1 MNNYYYIVASLPV
14 LSHDWK
20 PGDKTPDS
28 IRQEIIEQCSEKDC
42 KVIGLLESGFVDE
55 NLTADFYRTALAHK
69 NRFIREYF
77 RFDLNVKNA
86 KVRYLNEALG
96 RDPKKDVIVLD
107 EDDGDQDGFEEAAKL
122 DAILHG
128 KDILERE
135 RGIDDL
141 MWDKIDEMTVYDY
154 FDIEAVLAF
163 LAKLHIVERWYILDE
178 KTGREMFRRLVD
190 EVRGTFRGVRFDAK

>member
-1 MNNYYYIVASLPV
+1 MDNYHYIIASLPV

-20 PGDKTPDS
+20 PGEHTPDA
-28 IRQEIIEQCSEKDC
+28 IRSEILEQCSAKDRRT
-42 KVIGLLESGFVDE
+42 IELLENGFSDE
-55 NLTADFYRTALAHK
+55 NLTADFYRSALADR
-69 NRFIREYF
+69 NRFIRDYF
-77 RFDLNVKNA
+77 RFDLNVRNA

-107 EDDGDQDGFEEAAKL
+107 EDKPQDEFEEVSRL
-122 DAILHG
+122 DAVLHG

-141 MWDKIDEMTVYDY
+141 MWEKIDEMTTYDY
-154 FDIEAVLAF
+154 FDIEAILGF

-178 KTGREMFRRLVD
+178 KTGREMFRKLVD
-190 EVRGTFRGVRFDAK
+190 EVRGTFKGVRFNAK

>member
-77 RFDLNVKNA
+77 RFDLSVRNA
-86 KVRYLNEALG
+86 KVRYLNRALG
-96 RDPKKDVIVLD
+96 RDPEKDTVVLD
-107 EDDGDQDGFEEAAKL
+107 EDATEETFDEASSL

-141 MWDKIDEMTVYDY
+141 IWGKIDDLTTYDY
-154 FDIEAVLAF
+154 FDIEAILGF
-163 LAKLHIVERWYILDE
+163 LAKLHIVERWYTLDE
-178 KTGREMFRRLVD
+178 QTGREMFRKLVD
-190 EVRGTFRGVRFDAK
+190 EVRGTFKGVRYEAR

>member
-14 LSHDWK
+14 LSHEWK
-20 PGDKTPDS
+20 PGEQTPDI
-28 IRQEIIEQCSEKDC
+28 IRHEILEQCSEKDC
-42 KVIGLLESGFVDE
+42 RTIGMLEKGFTDE
-55 NLTADFYRTALAHK
+55 NLTEDFYRQALTDK

-77 RFDLNVKNA
+77 RFDLDVRNA

-96 RDPKKDVIVLD
+96 RDPKKDVIILD
-107 EDDGDQDGFEEAAKL
+107 EEDSRDGFEEASRL
-122 DAILHG
+122 DTILHG

-141 MWDKIDEMTVYDY
+141 MWEKIDEMTTYDY
-154 FDIEAVLAF
+154 FDIEAILGF

-190 EVRGTFRGVRFDAK
+190 EVRGTFKGVRFNAK

>member
-1 MNNYYYIVASLPV
+1 MNNYYYIISGLPV

-20 PGDKTPDS
+20 PGEKTPDT
-28 IRQEIIEQCSEKDC
+28 IRQEIIEQCSKKDC
-42 KVIGLLESGFVDE
+42 RTILLLEKGFSDE
-55 NLTADFYRTALAHK
+55 NLTADFYRTALTDR

-77 RFDLNVKNA
+77 RFDLNVRNT
-86 KVRYLNEALG
+86 KVRYLNGALG
-96 RDPKKDVIVLD
+96 RDPGQDVIVLD
-107 EDDGDQDGFEEAAKL
+107 EDGTREEFEEEARL

-141 MWDKIDEMTVYDY
+141 MWEKIDEMTIYDY
-154 FDIEAVLAF
+154 FDLEAVLGF

-178 KTGREMFRRLVD
+178 KTGREMFRKLVD
-190 EVRGTFRGVRFDAK
+190 EVRGTFKGVQFNAK

>member
-1 MNNYYYIVASLPV
+1 MNNYYYIIAGLPV
-14 LSHDWK
+14 LSHEWK
-20 PGDKTPDS
+20 PGEQTPEI
-28 IRQEIIEQCSEKDC
+28 IRQEILEQCSEKDRA
-42 KVIGLLESGFVDE
+42 VIGLLESGFVDE
-55 NLTADFYRTALAHK
+55 NLTAGFYRTALAHK

-107 EDDGDQDGFEEAAKL
+107 EEAPQEVFEEAAKL
-122 DAILHG
+122 DTILHG
-128 KDILERE
+128 NDILERE

-141 MWDKIDEMTVYDY
+141 MWEKIEDMTTYDY
-154 FDIEAVLAF
+154 FDIEAVMAF

-178 KTGREMFRRLVD
+178 KTGREMFRKLVD
-190 EVRGTFRGVRFDAK
+190 EVRGTFKGVRFDAK